1 MIRTD
6 EGALICD
13 LAETY
18 NILDYKSV
26 PGRLL
31 GTLAA
36 GLGEDSRIFRSIAKT
51 EIPLTTLLMARTVDE
66 LAAIRWMTAMNKKAK
81 KPESVVKALTEKPKP
96 KVKKELTFRSGRA
109 FDQAR
114 AKLLGE
120 QDVK

>member
-1 MIRTD
+1 MIRMD

-18 NILDYKSV
+18 HILDYKSI

-36 GLGEDSRIFRSIAKT
+36 GLGEDSRIFRTITKT

-66 LAAIRWMTAMNKKAK
+66 LSAIRWISAMNKKAK
-81 KPESVVKALTEKPKP
+81 KPESVVKALTERPKP
-96 KVKKELTFRSGRA
+96 KEKKELTF
-109 FDQAR
+109 
-114 AKLLGE
+114 
-120 QDVK
+120 